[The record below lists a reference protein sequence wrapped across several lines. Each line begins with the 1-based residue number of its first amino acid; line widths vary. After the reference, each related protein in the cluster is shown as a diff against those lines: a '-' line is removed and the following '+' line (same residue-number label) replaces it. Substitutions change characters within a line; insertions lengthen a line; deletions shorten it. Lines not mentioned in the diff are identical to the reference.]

1 MYLYFR
7 NQDFPRSQAAI
18 ISMKAHLPPPEEDK
32 REPRRDSD
40 LAAEL
45 RGFGPVGIMAIVI
58 IIFSGNITSGIIAIP
73 VGAVLVLVWVRLARL
88 PWSIIGYGRPK
99 SWSVTIAMGLVFG
112 IAFKLL
118 MKVIVMPL
126 LGAPAD
132 NTAYHYLAGN
142 NALLPF
148 AILAMLNA
156 GFSEETLFRGY
167 MFERLGKLIGHGIAP
182 KLFILLFTS
191 LWFGF
196 DHYAM
201 QGMAGAEQAFIAG
214 LVYGTIFYTT
224 GKIWLV
230 MFAHAAFDLT
240 ALAII
245 YFSLEEKMAHLI
257 FR

>member
-1 MYLYFR
+1 
-7 NQDFPRSQAAI
+7 
-18 ISMKAHLPPPEEDK
+18 MKPHLPNAKKETG
-32 REPRRDSD
+32 EPRRDND

-45 RGFGPVGIMAIVI
+45 RGFGPVGIISI
-58 IIFSGNITSGIIAIP
+58 IIIILSGNITFGIIVIP
-73 VGAVLVLVWVRLARL
+73 VGAVLVLVWVRFAHM
-88 PWSIIGYGRPK
+88 PWDVIGYGRPK
-99 SWSVTIAMGLVFG
+99 SWPVTIALGVIFG
-112 IAFKLL
+112 VAFKFL

-126 LGAPAD
+126 LGAPAE
-132 NTAYHYLAGN
+132 NQAYHYLAGN

-156 GFSEETLFRGY
+156 GFSEETVFRGY
-167 MFERLGKLIGHGIAP
+167 IFERLGKLIGHGGVQ

-196 DHYAM
+196 DHYTV

-214 LVYGTIFYTT
+214 LVYGCIFYAT

-240 ALAII
+240 SLTII
-245 YFSLEEKMAHLI
+245 FFSLEDKFAHLI
-257 FR
+257 FK